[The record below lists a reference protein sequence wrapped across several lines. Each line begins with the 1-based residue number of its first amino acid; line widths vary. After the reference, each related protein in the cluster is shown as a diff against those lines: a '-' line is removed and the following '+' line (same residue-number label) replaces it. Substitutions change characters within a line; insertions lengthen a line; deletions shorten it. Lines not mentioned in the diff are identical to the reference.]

1 MIKDAWTTFECYSIW
16 IRNIQWKD
24 GFFESTYKETSRS
37 FVWIFVKIILMN
49 NQCSLRSDGT
59 CIIYL
64 HRNLLTI
71 IIPPLSRILLR
82 IYIDS
87 FEQHLYIHWLSWRRL
102 DQKDSFEFVVFRKRN
117 GVVTRV
123 RPRDERPARRKYE
136 EEIRGG
142 MHGRRKRNRRDASP
156 ITDFLPFPSSLYKIH
171 LTSAFLLSLSLSLE
185 VHPIFLCSFSAFP
198 IDSPNE

>member
-1 MIKDAWTTFECYSIW
+1 MELVLYIYIEIC
-16 IRNIQWKD
+16 
-24 GFFESTYKETSRS
+24 SRLS
-37 FVWIFVKIILMN
+37 FL
-49 NQCSLRSDGT
+49 
-59 CIIYL
+59 
-64 HRNLLTI
+64 
-71 IIPPLSRILLR
+71 PLSRILLR

-87 FEQHLYIHWLSWRRL
+87 FEQHLYTYSLAFVKTFR
-102 DQKDSFEFVVFRKRN
+102 QKDSFEFVVFRKRN

-142 MHGRRKRNRRDASP
+142 MHGRRKCNRRDASP

-171 LTSAFLLSLSLSLE
+171 LTAFLLSLYLSLSFE
-185 VHPIFLCSFSAFP
+185 VHARISLCSFSAFP